1 MSLDSAL
8 LPITVAI
15 HNIRIAFTFQY
26 LSRLSDGLSLA
37 ADFLPRTNY
46 MTFGICFI
54 VIVAIYRATNPT
66 ETSGKTPIVLIS
78 YSELNGSGNHHVKT
92 LVLVNQ
98 YLRPTFSIS
107 SACIMTSF

>member
-15 HNIRIAFTFQY
+15 HTIRIIFTFQY

-46 MTFGICFI
+46 MTFGICLI
-54 VIVAIYRATNPT
+54 VIVAIYRALTPT
-66 ETSGKTPIVLIS
+66 EISGKTPLVLMT
-78 YSELNGSGNHHVKT
+78 YSELNGAGNKEEIR
-92 LVLVNQ
+92 LQSL
-98 YLRPTFSIS
+98 F
-107 SACIMTSF
+107 F